1 MYSPSRGDA
10 RATAAP
16 NARDL
21 SSSMPIDHV
30 PTWQREP
37 YSSSSSRDVRLDR
50 GDRSDRGIAGKRDW
64 NNSSDRTTSSS
75 AAANVPFQRSL
86 GLHHPANNGIS
97 LGPPNKRR
105 TQGRHNSFYTEIGRY
120 SAAASREGD
129 TAPLFG
135 AAAIQPLE
143 NGLGR
148 KYDRDSFYL
157 GTGAPPPLSPSVNG
171 ALGVV
176 GQWHSSSS
184 RESELS
190 TTDGR
195 DAGSSGTTTTGQ
207 SGRPYQSQAL
217 ADAENLSWD
226 RERSAGAVSGWD
238 WSLKSER
245 EQQQHRE
252 RLHSKPDL
260 YSRRFEVPPPSQF
273 DSGRGAWSAGDTE
286 LEGSR
291 LDRYGSGNRESFSLD
306 VVSGSRESS
315 SHGSHDWR
323 SRGERSTS
331 GIVPRGSPFISS
343 NGSLKDSVVRDHGLE
358 VAGGGL
364 SSPQPSSHSAL
375 PSGCH
380 DHGHGRSHHSP
391 PKRLRLGWGQGLAKY
406 EKKKVGDVDE
416 SSLISSGVGTTTSS
430 VALPVAASG
439 TDNPPPPSSEQ
450 TVVKETAL
458 SAVAKSPPQTTH
470 EPSLPPPI
478 QPVDN
483 LSKAADILVSTIN
496 AESKD
501 SSPVEVTTTCEQPVT
516 EGPVLIVTETLPDEG
531 EVAGWTKDSIIQR
544 VEKVEFE
551 IDQIEKEIARLEAE
565 SNVEILQDLP
575 GNVLPV
581 ETGGKENQ
589 LMAPEDVNSTVEI
602 METSPILPL
611 HPSPASPRS
620 PAAEDVCQN
629 SVNDREVGFVEMM
642 PDVLDMEVEEKAVG
656 LEHGT
661 GDVAAPLEERVEN
674 KDVGEPQQGEGLCVQ
689 SPLSPDSGTEMQDGQ
704 LQVSMEEVVN
714 MTQLEVDNKQKLST
728 MVLVEDL
735 QNFTHSLIM
744 ENKKQSQCASDSLV
758 HLLTKELV
766 QEGKGQL
773 YSTPAESPMWQKN
786 VESHRMNL
794 DRIVEKLT
802 EQQYC
807 LKFKERV
814 LTMRFRTLKDAWRQ
828 EQLRLVQRRYRA
840 KPIRR
845 WEIERR
851 NGTAPPSQRSSLRL
865 RSIQSDEELHAMK
878 KLMCEPSVEQLRS
891 VQKMP
896 AMILDDKE
904 RMFRRFIN
912 TNALVE
918 DPVLLELER
927 KNANPWLPEEK
938 KIFID
943 KFAIY
948 NKNFSKIAVHLEHK
962 TTADCVE
969 FYYRNHKS
977 EDFEK
982 IRRRHQLKKRRD
994 YTQASASY
1002 LATTAPGSS
1011 RHRDSNVARV
1021 EALNKAAAAATVA
1034 AVSGITTGTKAV
1046 RSSIH
1051 NRVVDRTRVSMPAV
1065 HPASLL
1071 SVLDNINKTTSMK
1084 DNKAATSNVSSVTAA
1099 VAAVPAPSA
1108 TVTTPCGLSSATPP
1122 VAKNFRE
1129 RNPLKNLSVAG
1140 PSMIQSSQLEQQTIG
1155 PKGARSIHLR
1165 QESSKSA
1172 VEEMDVQWT
1181 DSERHLF
1188 TDAVVLYGKDF
1199 ENIALHVGSKSESQ
1213 CKAFFS
1219 KTRKR
1224 LGLDHLVEQ
1233 YQAGVDGTAETAMLL
1248 QGLDLTQGHS
1258 EGTKAVV
1265 TEEDAKAC
1273 LSNSKSAVSS
1283 IKGETAEELTVE
1295 VKTPKPESVDEE
1307 SAGTADKPVS
1317 KTDEGLAETV
1327 GEHSVHESM
1336 EDTALLTVMVED
1348 ASKVPARAIVVGEA
1362 VVLEASSTTKPEAST
1377 STSIITGCTLLE
1389 PTDQAVKVEQ
1399 CEEVCATQSIGRVPG
1414 FAISGIPNE
1423 ERDSESTKIDVLQ
1436 PLSVMDGETM
1446 MEQAAVTLEKST
1458 EMLAEHQE
1466 PKGSQNIDVKPE
1478 PGSPQVATSANTD
1491 SSCLPPLALSAAQ
1504 STSVVLSTTV
1514 PIHSAQQFKE
1524 KLVRA
1529 GAAGDAKPRREPTSW
1544 TQDEKDKFAE
1554 IIRKHGKD
1562 WTRLHECLPAKSLTQ
1577 IKTYFQNSKA
1587 KLGLVPSDGA
1597 VNSAGRGIGSR
1608 KRKADDS
1615 DTSSNNV
1622 GSVVAPINQHKAG
1635 PLLPPDVEIGS
1646 QKMNPVM
1653 VPLPSMG
1660 TNAASAEHLTYPR
1673 LSGQQMGQAI
1683 DQDSMSIQKLI
1694 QQMCS
1699 ANGFPPNTPSSI
1711 FPFLHHSGL
1720 PIFPASGLQRAQN
1733 LQHLATS
1740 ASQKQPL
1747 QSMIHQKLPSQSAGL
1762 VQQTNPPVLHQQ
1774 AVHQQMQQT
1783 AQVIA
1788 RNQQQLLQNQVVSMM
1803 QQAALRQQ
1811 QQQQKTSQVAVH
1823 PLQQQVV
1830 GLQQQQ
1836 QQQLLLNQHVVHH
1849 QQPQA
1854 TSQQQQQVGVNLA
1867 QQVSTQGQQENNP
1880 PQQVVGQQQQHL
1892 HQQQKALLQQQQM
1905 QQAVQQYHQH
1915 QQLQQQQQ
1923 QQQQQDQALAQVQAH
1938 MQAQVLAIAQ
1948 AQAQAQAHVQAQAQ
1962 AAAAQVHA
1970 HVQEHEQ
1977 APQHPPLTQPLR
1989 KPLTKIALQQQQQ
2002 QQKPLT
2008 KTVLQQQQ
2016 QGAGLHHHH
2025 DQQQHGQSLGLLR
2038 GSLQALTPS
2047 SVTELSNQQVD
2058 MVELREAKL
2067 RHLCQEEV
2075 QNQLSAVVQQA
2086 SSAQQQQAVQPARPS
2101 PSSTVDAQQQIRPGD
2116 IKLFGQSLLSQPSLN
2131 VGPQSASH
2139 QAASSVNERGALHQP
2154 FYPTLS
2160 APSSTVTKPS
2170 GAPSAFGRV
2179 QAPFML
2185 PEGRQASW
2193 PTLGSHSGNMEL
2205 WSMMNG
2211 LQGAATSLPKS
2222 SEREARSQHA
2232 MQGTMPHKN
2241 DCFAQDSR
2249 ELEGEQAMGALPLHL
2264 KHLEQLCSIQE
2275 LRRNEGLA
2283 KMVPVSDQRGG
2294 GGAGPSSVVIGV
2306 SDANQDSRIDTDK
2319 RSDHSQGLSSST
2331 GQMDCYRRG
2340 DLSQGLSGANR
2351 IDGEGRKE
2359 LSQGLNG
2366 ANQIDDERRNEL
2378 SQGGLSDPLMGSS
2391 NRATSESTGMQ
2402 GVPSATSNQQMP
2414 RTVMDAL
2421 IAIVDWQ
2428 NSRSLPGHA
2437 PSGSVPQQSLEQQV
2451 WENFFR
2457 REGNNNGGSESVK
2470 TNPVFGL
2477 PASLATTAHLSGPEV
2492 LQQCVRDS
2500 SMYFTPQHM
2509 LSLAGQRVN
2518 NAGAWNNG
2526 NRLMHTTES
2535 QLQMPMLPTITPFH
2549 SCPLSRGT
2557 TATDE
2562 HLRPVDS
2569 RGPDST
2575 NGGVS

>member
-64 NNSSDRTTSSS
+64 NNSSDRTASSSS

-129 TAPLFG
+129 TAPVFG

-195 DAGSSGTTTTGQ
+195 DTGSSGTTTTGQ
-207 SGRPYQSQAL
+207 NGRPYQSQAL

-238 WSLKSER
+238 WSLKLER

-323 SRGERSTS
+323 SRGERSAS

-343 NGSLKDSVVRDHGLE
+343 NGSLKDSVVRGHGLE

-364 SSPQPSSHSAL
+364 SSPQPSPHSAI

-416 SSLISSGVGTTTSS
+416 SSLISSGVGTTTAS

-470 EPSLPPPI
+470 EPSLPPPM

-483 LSKAADILVSTIN
+483 LSKAAGILVSTTN

-501 SSPVEVTTTCEQPVT
+501 SSPVDVSTTCEQPVT

-565 SNVEILQDLP
+565 NNVEILQDLP

-581 ETGGKENQ
+581 EAGGKENQ
-589 LMAPEDVNSTVEI
+589 LMAPEDVNSTVDI
-602 METSPILPL
+602 METSPTLPL
-611 HPSPASPRS
+611 HPSPASPCS

-629 SVNDREVGFVEMM
+629 SINGREVAFVEMM

-656 LEHGT
+656 LEHET
-661 GDVAAPLEERVEN
+661 GDVAAPLEERVEK
-674 KDVGEPQQGEGLCVQ
+674 KDIGEAQQGEGLCVQ
-689 SPLSPDSGTEMQDGQ
+689 SPLSPASGTEMQDAPV
-704 LQVSMEEVVN
+704 QVSMEEVVN
-714 MTQLEVDNKQKLST
+714 MTQLEVDNKQELSS

-744 ENKKQSQCASDSLV
+744 ENKKQSRCASDSLV

-773 YSTPAESPMWQKN
+773 YSSPAESPMWHKN

-802 EQQYC
+802 EQQNC

-1021 EALNKAAAAATVA
+1021 EALNKAAAAAAAAAVA

-1065 HPASLL
+1065 HPSSLL

-1099 VAAVPAPSA
+1099 VPAVPAPSA
-1108 TVTTPCGLSSATPP
+1108 TFTTPCGLSSATPP
-1122 VAKNFRE
+1122 
-1129 RNPLKNLSVAG
+1129 
-1140 PSMIQSSQLEQQTIG
+1140 
-1155 PKGARSIHLR
+1155 
-1165 QESSKSA
+1165 
-1172 VEEMDVQWT
+1172 MDAQWT

-1258 EGTKAVV
+1258 EGTKVVV

-1273 LSNSKSAVSS
+1273 LSNSKSAASS
-1283 IKGETAEELTVE
+1283 IKGETTEGLTVE

-1336 EDTALLTVMVED
+1336 EDMALLTVMVED
-1348 ASKVPARAIVVGEA
+1348 ASKVAAQAIVVGEA
-1362 VVLEASSTTKPEAST
+1362 VVLEESSTTKPEAST

-1389 PTDQAVKVEQ
+1389 PTDQTVKVEQ
-1399 CEEVCATQSIGRVPG
+1399 CEEVCATQSIARVPG
-1414 FAISGIPNE
+1414 FATSGIPNE

-1446 MEQAAVTLEKST
+1446 MEQATATIEKST
-1458 EMLAEHQE
+1458 EMLAERQE
-1466 PKGSQNIDVKPE
+1466 PKGNQNIDVKPE

-1635 PLLPPDVEIGS
+1635 PLLPPDVEIAS

-1660 TNAASAEHLTYPR
+1660 TNAASADHLTYPR
-1673 LSGQQMGQAI
+1673 LGGQQMGQAI
-1683 DQDSMSIQKLI
+1683 DQDSTSIQKLI

-1747 QSMIHQKLPSQSAGL
+1747 QSMIHQKLPSQSTGL

-1783 AQVIA
+1783 AQVVA

-1811 QQQQKTSQVAVH
+1811 QQQQKSSQVAVH

-1836 QQQLLLNQHVVHH
+1836 QQQLLVNQHIVHH

-1892 HQQQKALLQQQQM
+1892 HHQQQKALLQQQQM

-1977 APQHPPLTQPLR
+1977 ASQHPPLTQPPR
-1989 KPLTKIALQQQQQ
+1989 KPLTKIALQQQQ

-2038 GSLQALTPS
+2038 GSIQALTPS

-2067 RHLCQEEV
+2067 RHLCPEEL

-2101 PSSTVDAQQQIRPGD
+2101 PSSTVDAPQQIRPGD

-2131 VGPQSASH
+2131 VGPQSALH
-2139 QAASSVNERGALHQP
+2139 QAASSANERGALHQP

-2193 PTLGSHSGNMEL
+2193 PTLGSHSGNMGL

-2211 LQGAATSLPKS
+2211 LQGAATSLTKS

-2232 MQGTMPHKN
+2232 MQETMSHKN

-2294 GGAGPSSVVIGV
+2294 GGAGPSVVIGV
-2306 SDANQDSRIDTDK
+2306 SDANQDSRVDTDK
-2319 RSDHSQGLSSST
+2319 RCDHSQGLSSST
-2331 GQMDCYRRG
+2331 GQIDCYRRG
-2340 DLSQGLSGANR
+2340 DLSQGLSGANQ

-2402 GVPSATSNQQMP
+2402 GVPSATSNQQVP

-2421 IAIVDWQ
+2421 IAIAEWQ

-2437 PSGSVPQQSLEQQV
+2437 PSGSVPQQLLEQQV
-2451 WENFFR
+2451 WENLFR

-2477 PASLATTAHLSGPEV
+2477 PSSLATTAHLSGPEV

-2518 NAGAWNNG
+2518 NTGAWNNG

-2575 NGGVS
+2575 TGGIS

>member
-1 MYSPSRGDA
+1 MAVGTPEVFVEQDVIRKQKHDFGVA
-10 RATAAP
+10 EAEGAAP
-16 NARDL
+16 ICGTETEKGTEEVLVQAD
-21 SSSMPIDHV
+21 
-30 PTWQREP
+30 
-37 YSSSSSRDVRLDR
+37 
-50 GDRSDRGIAGKRDW
+50 
-64 NNSSDRTTSSS
+64 NSC
-75 AAANVPFQRSL
+75 
-86 GLHHPANNGIS
+86 GL
-97 LGPPNKRR
+97 L
-105 TQGRHNSFYTEIGRY
+105 
-120 SAAASREGD
+120 
-129 TAPLFG
+129 
-135 AAAIQPLE
+135 
-143 NGLGR
+143 
-148 KYDRDSFYL
+148 
-157 GTGAPPPLSPSVNG
+157 
-171 ALGVV
+171 
-176 GQWHSSSS
+176 
-184 RESELS
+184 
-190 TTDGR
+190 
-195 DAGSSGTTTTGQ
+195 
-207 SGRPYQSQAL
+207 
-217 ADAENLSWD
+217 
-226 RERSAGAVSGWD
+226 
-238 WSLKSER
+238 
-245 EQQQHRE
+245 
-252 RLHSKPDL
+252 
-260 YSRRFEVPPPSQF
+260 EVPPPDQA
-273 DSGRGAWSAGDTE
+273 D
-286 LEGSR
+286 
-291 LDRYGSGNRESFSLD
+291 
-306 VVSGSRESS
+306 
-315 SHGSHDWR
+315 
-323 SRGERSTS
+323 
-331 GIVPRGSPFISS
+331 
-343 NGSLKDSVVRDHGLE
+343 
-358 VAGGGL
+358 
-364 SSPQPSSHSAL
+364 
-375 PSGCH
+375 
-380 DHGHGRSHHSP
+380 
-391 PKRLRLGWGQGLAKY
+391 
-406 EKKKVGDVDE
+406 
-416 SSLISSGVGTTTSS
+416 
-430 VALPVAASG
+430 
-439 TDNPPPPSSEQ
+439 
-450 TVVKETAL
+450 
-458 SAVAKSPPQTTH
+458 
-470 EPSLPPPI
+470 
-478 QPVDN
+478 
-483 LSKAADILVSTIN
+483 LSKAAGILVSTIN

-501 SSPVEVTTTCEQPVT
+501 SSPVDVSTTCEQPVT
-516 EGPVLIVTETLPDEG
+516 EGPVLIATETLPDEG

-581 ETGGKENQ
+581 EAGGKENQ
-589 LMAPEDVNSTVEI
+589 FMAPEDVNSTVDI
-602 METSPILPL
+602 METSPTLRL
-611 HPSPASPRS
+611 HPSPASPCS

-629 SVNDREVGFVEMM
+629 SVNDREVAFVEMM

-656 LEHGT
+656 LEHET
-661 GDVAAPLEERVEN
+661 GDVAAPLEERVEK
-674 KDVGEPQQGEGLCVQ
+674 KDVGEDQQGEGLCVQ
-689 SPLSPDSGTEMQDGQ
+689 SPLSPASGTEMQDGP

-714 MTQLEVDNKQKLST
+714 MTQLEVDNKQELST

-744 ENKKQSQCASDSLV
+744 ENKKQSRCASDSLV

-773 YSTPAESPMWQKN
+773 YSTPAESPMWHKN

-802 EQQYC
+802 EQQNC

-865 RSIQSDEELHAMK
+865 RSIQSGLGRADEELHAMK

-1021 EALNKAAAAATVA
+1021 EALNKAAAAAAVA

-1099 VAAVPAPSA
+1099 VPAVPDKSA
-1108 TVTTPCGLSSATPP
+1108 TFTTPCGLSSATPP

-1129 RNPLKNLSVAG
+1129 RNPSKNLSVAG
-1140 PSMIQSSQLEQQTIG
+1140 PSMIRSFQLEQQTIG

-1172 VEEMDVQWT
+1172 VDEMDAQWT

-1233 YQAGVDGTAETAMLL
+1233 YQAGLDGTAETAMLL

-1258 EGTKAVV
+1258 EGTKVVV

-1273 LSNSKSAVSS
+1273 LSNSKSAASS
-1283 IKGETAEELTVE
+1283 IKGETTEGLTVE

-1336 EDTALLTVMVED
+1336 EDMALLTVMVED
-1348 ASKVPARAIVVGEA
+1348 ASKVAAQAIVIGEA
-1362 VVLEASSTTKPEAST
+1362 VVLEESSTTKPEAST

-1399 CEEVCATQSIGRVPG
+1399 CEEVCATQSIARVPG
-1414 FAISGIPNE
+1414 FATSGIPNE

-1446 MEQAAVTLEKST
+1446 MEQAAATLEKCT
-1458 EMLAEHQE
+1458 EMLAECQE
-1466 PKGSQNIDVKPE
+1466 PKGNQNIDVKPE

-1635 PLLPPDVEIGS
+1635 SLLPPDVEIAS

-1660 TNAASAEHLTYPR
+1660 TNAASADHLTYPR
-1673 LSGQQMGQAI
+1673 LGGQQMGQAI

-1747 QSMIHQKLPSQSAGL
+1747 QSMIHQKLPSQSTGL

-1783 AQVIA
+1783 AQVVA

-1811 QQQQKTSQVAVH
+1811 QQQQQKSSQVAVH

-1836 QQQLLLNQHVVHH
+1836 QQQLLVNQHVVHH

-1892 HQQQKALLQQQQM
+1892 HHQQQKALLQQQQM

-1948 AQAQAQAHVQAQAQ
+1948 AQAQAQAQAHVQAQAQ

-1977 APQHPPLTQPLR
+1977 ASQHPPLTQPPR
-1989 KPLTKIALQQQQQ
+1989 KPLTKIALQQQQQQ

-2038 GSLQALTPS
+2038 GSIQALTPS

-2067 RHLCQEEV
+2067 RHLCPEEL

-2101 PSSTVDAQQQIRPGD
+2101 PSSTVDAPQQIRPGD

-2131 VGPQSASH
+2131 VGPQSALH
-2139 QAASSVNERGALHQP
+2139 QAASSANERGALHQP

-2193 PTLGSHSGNMEL
+2193 PTLGSHSGNMGL

-2211 LQGAATSLPKS
+2211 LQGAATSLTKS

-2232 MQGTMPHKN
+2232 MQETMPHKN

-2294 GGAGPSSVVIGV
+2294 GGAGPSVVIGV

-2319 RSDHSQGLSSST
+2319 RCDHSQGLSSST
-2331 GQMDCYRRG
+2331 GQIDCYRRG
-2340 DLSQGLSGANR
+2340 DLSQGLSGANQ

-2421 IAIVDWQ
+2421 IAINDWH

-2457 REGNNNGGSESVK
+2457 RESNNNGGSESVK

-2575 NGGVS
+2575 TGGVS